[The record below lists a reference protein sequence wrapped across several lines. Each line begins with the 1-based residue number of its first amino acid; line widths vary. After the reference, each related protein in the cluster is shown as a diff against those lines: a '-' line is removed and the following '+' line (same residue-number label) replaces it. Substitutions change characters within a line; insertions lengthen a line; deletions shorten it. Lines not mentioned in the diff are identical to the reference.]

1 MDKFI
6 EGLQILQ
13 QHVMQVNREK
23 VLEAEDNLIYI
34 SGTDRPLT
42 YNTVR
47 HLVSSGTDRPLTYNT
62 VRHLVSLGWFQDD
75 DRRTTVN
82 NYSVTKPWCYRPF
95 NQ

>member
-47 HLVSSGTDRPLTYNT
+47 HLVS
-62 VRHLVSLGWFQDD
+62 LGWFQDD